1 MESPTDETDED
12 REDDPRPAQRHP
24 QDESTTAMVTVALS
38 AAFSL
43 MVANS
48 SSAIGTG
55 PVSRTRA

>member
-1 MESPTDETDED
+1 MAKVIVP
-12 REDDPRPAQRHP
+12 
-24 QDESTTAMVTVALS
+24 LS

-48 SSAIGTG
+48 SSAIATG